1 MKKILLAAIFAVAM
15 SFASC
20 GHKTANSNVADST
33 SVDSVDTTQVDS
45 TDTTKVDSTVLS
57 KPNSIKT
64 MVLKPM
70 K

>member
-15 SFASC
+15 SFTSC
-20 GHKTANSNVADST
+20 GHKTANSNAADST

-45 TDTTKVDSTVLS
+45 TDSTKVDSTALS
-57 KPNSIKT
+57 KSNSIKT